1 MTSADAGGDDRGEQA
16 GGVLRRMLRSRS
28 QAEPLRALILP
39 PAPPQTPAKAAAT
52 AIGRTAERLYGLA
65 VPSVKVEQGVMTLAE
80 LPEMLPEL
88 PLVVM
93 LQGPGENLGAITLCP
108 QTVASLIEVQALGRV
123 TARILERRRPTRSDA
138 TLCADFINMLLT
150 ELAAE
155 TQGMDGFQGIAG
167 YRFLTA
173 LDDPRPLSLMLEDK
187 PLRSL
192 TFDLRMGGSDTREGQ
207 VLLVLPQAKKE
218 TAPKPQPIAPPAPT
232 AAPVPAVARPS
243 LGAPMQQASVEVVGV
258 LCRRQVSLAEL
269 RALAPGRVLQLP
281 RACLT
286 DARLETADGQVLAA
300 GKFGEA
306 EGCHAI
312 RLRARD
318 ASPTAEMP
326 PATPSV
332 TMPEPPADLAR
343 PDPFRPGTALAA
355 ARDTVENATIHR
367 QAR

>member
-1 MTSADAGGDDRGEQA
+1 MTSAEADNGEQGEQA

-28 QAEPLRALILP
+28 QAEPVRAPILP
-39 PAPPQTPAKAAAT
+39 PAPPPTPAKAAAT

-65 VPSVKVEQGVMTLAE
+65 IPHVKVAQGVMTLAE
-80 LPEMLPEL
+80 LPEMLPDL
-88 PLVVM
+88 PLVVV
-93 LQGPGENLGAITLCP
+93 LQGPGENLGAISLCP
-108 QTVASLIEVQALGRV
+108 QTVASLIEIQALGRV
-123 TARILERRRPTRSDA
+123 TARPLERRRPTRSDA
-138 TLCADFINMLLT
+138 TLCADFINLLLT

-155 TQGMDGFQGIAG
+155 TDGLDGFQGIAG

-173 LDDPRPLSLMLEDK
+173 LDDPRPLALMLEDK

-192 TFDLRMGGSDTREGQ
+192 TFDLRMGSSDLRDGQ
-207 VLLVLPQAKKE
+207 VLLVLPQARKQP
-218 TAPKPQPIAPPAPT
+218 APKPQPTPAPV
-232 AAPVPAVARPS
+232 AAPKVTVAKPS

-258 LCRRQVSLAEL
+258 LCRRKVSLAEL
-269 RALAPGRVLQLP
+269 RTLAPGRVLQLP

-286 DARLETADGQVLAA
+286 DARLETADGQILAA

-312 RLRARD
+312 RLRDRD
-318 ASPTAEMP
+318 AA
-326 PATPSV
+326 PATETAPAARPAP
-332 TMPEPPADLAR
+332 MPDAPEDLAR

-355 ARDTVENATIHR
+355 PQDGAENATILR

>member
-1 MTSADAGGDDRGEQA
+1 MTMADAEDGDQGGEA

-28 QAEPLRALILP
+28 QMEPPRAPVLP
-39 PAPPQTPAKAAAT
+39 PAPPPTPAKAAAT
-52 AIGRTAERLYGLA
+52 AIGRAAERLYGLGIA
-65 VPSVKVEQGVMTLAE
+65 SVKVAQGVMTLAE
-80 LPEMLPEL
+80 LPEVLPDL

-93 LQGPGENLGAITLCP
+93 LQGPGDNLGAISLCP
-108 QTVASLIEVQALGRV
+108 QTVASLIEIQALGRV
-123 TARILERRRPTRSDA
+123 TARPLERRRPTRSDA

-155 TQGMDGFQGIAG
+155 TDGLDGFQGIAG

-173 LDDPRPLSLMLEDK
+173 LDDPRPLALMLEDK

-192 TFDLRMGGSDTREGQ
+192 TFDLRIGDTDLRDGQ
-207 VLLVLPQAKKE
+207 VLLVLPQARKQPV
-218 TAPKPQPIAPPAPT
+218 PKPQSAPAPVAT
-232 AAPVPAVARPS
+232 PVATVVKPS

-258 LCRRQVSLAEL
+258 LCRRKVSLAEL

-286 DARLETADGQVLAA
+286 DARLETADGQILAA

-312 RLRARD
+312 RLRDRD
-318 ASPTAEMP
+318 AAPVPETAAP
-326 PATPSV
+326 ASATP
-332 TMPEPPADLAR
+332 MPHPPEDLAQ
-343 PDPFRPGTALAA
+343 PDPFRPGTDVAA
-355 ARDTVENATIHR
+355 PAEGVENATILR